1 MKLSKPSLAGLA
13 PLVWATYC
21 HRLGAPTGRSCA
33 LATGSGAQGS
43 PRTVGLGSGLG
54 GSAAA
59 GHLRRKVDQHAE
71 AMTATATPKASK
83 VIGSGPPMTAQSEG
97 LSGLYA
103 TETVSPSFRFVS
115 LLNM

>member
-1 MKLSKPSLAGLA
+1 MKLSQPSLAGLA

-21 HRLGAPTGRSCA
+21 HRLGAPTGESCA

-43 PRTVGLGSGLG
+43 PRTVSLGTQPGR
-54 GSAAA
+54 SAAA
-59 GHLRRKVDQHAE
+59 GHLRRKVDQHIRP
-71 AMTATATPKASK
+71 MKVTAAPKASK

-115 LLNM
+115 LLNV